1 MRNHFL
7 RASGTPATGGDGGGD
22 GGGGSCGTNDTGGT
36 NEWAFNTASGTGL
49 FVSTNNYTS
58 SIDTANYIS
67 YLASHQ
73 SNKLNIRKITNTG
86 TISWTKT
93 FEFSGTAYSYF
104 YPHKGHSLST
114 GKQIIVGEVNLSS
127 TYGTCF
133 FCINADGTVEWCKRI
148 TPASS
153 SSVTGHPYHLT
164 VDSND
169 NIYCIFEQ
177 QESNSDGTASSNNF
191 FFVMKLNSSGVIQ
204 WQKKFRSSDGSG
216 GYIESFTHPNGLA
229 VDSNYVY
236 ITNTRNNALSMQIV
250 TLNVSDGALNAV
262 KHFGTGSSNREKP
275 SSFDFREYSGSLLEK
290 DNSGDFYML
299 FPCKAGNY
307 YNKIVLAKF
316 DSSYGVDWSKELD
329 LATNNAFWTGNSGGF
344 ALTITP
350 NVKNIVVSFAYRNY
364 AVSNSNRFALVAVFD
379 SSGSLSSQR
388 SIGGVPSDGQQNIR
402 HINGL
407 SSDNQDHFYLTA
419 GLPWS
424 RENSGASYYHNTGE
438 AIVKHTTCSAMP
450 DGTYFSTLDSSNHLS
465 TISGSPSGFAEI
477 DDATIISVSNGSAV
491 ISSTAFSDDAT
502 YGSTYLIDT
511 PTTGFTMTSQ
521 NTTVSDLASGS
532 DFKSLDHI

>member
-7 RASGTPATGGDGGGD
+7 RAKGVAAAS
-22 GGGGSCGTNDTGGT
+22 GGSCGTNDTGGT
-36 NEWAFNTASGTGL
+36 NEWAFSTAKGTGL

-67 YLASHQ
+67 YLASEQ
-73 SNKLNIRKITNTG
+73 NNKLNIRKITNTG

-93 FEFSGTAYSYF
+93 FEFSGTAYSHF
-104 YPHKGHSLST
+104 YPYKGHSLST
-114 GKQIIVGEVNLSS
+114 GKQIIVGEVNVSS

-153 SSVTGHPYHLT
+153 SSQTGHPYHLT

-177 QESNSDGTASSNNF
+177 QESNSDGTASSNKF

-216 GYIESFTHPNGLA
+216 GYIESFTHPNGIA

-250 TLNVSDGALNAV
+250 TLNVSNGALNSV

-275 SSFDFREYSGSLLEK
+275 ATFDFAEYSGSLIEK
-290 DNSGDFYML
+290 DNSGDFYMV
-299 FPCKAGNY
+299 FPSKGN
-307 YNKIVLAKF
+307 NDFQKIVLAKF
-316 DSSYGVDWSKELD
+316 DSSYNVDWSKELD
-329 LATNNAFWTGNSGGF
+329 MSGTSHRFKTGNSGGF

-350 NVKNIVVSFAYRNY
+350 NVKNIVFSCTVYNTSAS
-364 AVSNSNRFALVAVFD
+364 SNNFALVAVFD
-379 SSGSLSSQR
+379 SSGSLLSQR
-388 SIGGVPSDGQQNIR
+388 IIRGVPTDGSQGIKPVN
-402 HINGL
+402 NL

-424 RENSGASYYHNTGE
+424 RENSGYSFYHNSGE
-438 AIVKHTTCSAMP
+438 TIVKHTTCSAMP
-450 DGTYFSTLDSSNHLS
+450 DGTYFSTLDSANHLS

-477 DDATIISVSNGSAV
+477 DDTTIISVSNGSAV

-532 DFKSLDHI
+532 DYKSLDHI

>member
-7 RASGTPATGGDGGGD
+7 RAKGVPASG
-22 GGGGSCGTNDTGGT
+22 GGGGSCGANDSGGT
-36 NEWAFNTASGTGL
+36 NEWAFNTAKGTGI
-49 FVSTNNYTS
+49 FVSTSHYTS

-73 SNKLNIRKITNTG
+73 NNKLNIRKITNTG

-104 YPHKGHSLST
+104 YPYKGHSLST

-153 SSVTGHPYHLT
+153 SSITGHPYHLT
-164 VDSND
+164 VDSSD

-177 QESNSDGTASSNNF
+177 QESNSDGTASSNKF

-216 GYIESFTHPNGLA
+216 GYIESFTHPNGIA

-250 TLNVSDGALNAV
+250 TLNVSNGALNAV

-275 SSFDFREYSGSLLEK
+275 ASFDFTEYSGSLLVK
-290 DNSGDFYML
+290 DNSGDFYMI
-299 FPCKAGNY
+299 FPCKGNNDY
-307 YNKIVLAKF
+307 QKIVLAKF
-316 DSSYGVDWSKELD
+316 DSSYSVDWSKELD
-329 LATNNAFWTGNSGGF
+329 MSGTSHRFKSGNAGGF

-350 NVKNIVVSFAYRNY
+350 NVKNIVFSC
-364 AVSNSNRFALVAVFD
+364 AVYNTSASSNNFALVAVLD

-388 SIGGVPSDGQQNIR
+388 IIRGVPSDGQQGIK
-402 HINGL
+402 HVNGL

-424 RENSGASYYHNTGE
+424 RENSGYSFYHNTGE

-450 DGTYFSTLDSSNHLS
+450 DGTYFSTLDPGNHLS

-477 DDATIISVSNGSAV
+477 DDTTIISVSNGSAV

-532 DFKSLDHI
+532 DFKSLDYI